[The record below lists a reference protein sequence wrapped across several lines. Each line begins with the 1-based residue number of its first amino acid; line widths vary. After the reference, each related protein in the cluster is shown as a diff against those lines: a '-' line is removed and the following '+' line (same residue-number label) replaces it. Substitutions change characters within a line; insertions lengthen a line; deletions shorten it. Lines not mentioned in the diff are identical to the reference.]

1 MRVMDRNTIWATGLI
16 ALLAASPVMAVN
28 GSRVQARDGGTPAV
42 APSAGASTTEA
53 VMAPAVASL
62 NEGFDDVTLL
72 EGLGWAQQN
81 LSVPAGINP
90 VWFQGNPPTGGGPF
104 TSHQGADNSYIAVN
118 YNSTAGGVGTISNW
132 LMTPELHFGKDAT
145 LTFWTRKYD
154 VGQDYPDRLEV
165 RLSTNGA
172 STNAG
177 SSATSTGD
185 FNTLLLS
192 INPTLIVGGYP
203 RQWAQYTVT
212 NADGLPRNGSGRVAF
227 RYFVTN
233 AGPTGT
239 NSDYIGVDTFSYS
252 AGTPQYQVAANVTGL
267 VGDGVGLSLNG
278 GPEQFITADGSY
290 VFPEFIDDG
299 SAFTVAVTSQP
310 GHPKQT
316 CEPTPA
322 SGTIASG
329 NASVVVSCST
339 DPFVLNVLGG
349 DGQEV
354 PIHESFPQALE
365 VELLDA
371 AGDPVAGVPVTFDA
385 PTAGAS
391 AWLHD
396 LVAGPA
402 TTLVTTT
409 SAAGIATV
417 HAIANGE
424 GGCYGVTASHPNASS
439 VGWQLGNIWYASVFS
454 DGFETPPALRHG
466 ISVCEPEALRPPLR

>member
-1 MRVMDRNTIWATGLI
+1 MDKNTVWAIGLI
-16 ALLAASPVMAVN
+16 ALLVASPVMAVN
-28 GSRVQARDGGTPAV
+28 GSRAQAGNAAPEADVSDVRAATTAAV
-42 APSAGASTTEA
+42 VPT
-53 VMAPAVASL
+53 VASL
-62 NEGFDDVTLL
+62 NEGFDNIVTLWQD
-72 EGLGWAQQN
+72 GWIQQN
-81 LSVPAGINP
+81 LSAPVGSNP
-90 VWFQGNPPTGGGPF
+90 PWYQGNPPSSGGPF
-104 TSHQGADNSYIAVN
+104 ASHQGTEKSYIAVN
-118 YNSTAGGVGTISNW
+118 YNSTAGTGTISNW

-145 LTFWTRKYD
+145 LTFWTRKT
-154 VGQDYPDRLEV
+154 GAEQDYPDRLEL
-165 RLSTNGA
+165 RLSTSGA

-192 INPTLIVGGYP
+192 INPTLTVGGYP
-203 RQWAQYTVT
+203 RQWAQYTIT
-212 NADGLPRNGSGRVAF
+212 NAEGLPRNGSGRVAF

-233 AGPTGT
+233 AGPDGT

-252 AGTPQYQVAANVTGL
+252 AGTPQYQVVASVTGL

-278 GPEQFITADGSY
+278 GVEQVLAADGSY
-290 VFPEFIDDG
+290 VLPEFIDDG

-316 CEPTPA
+316 CEATPS
-322 SGTIASG
+322 SGTMAPG
-329 NASVVVSCST
+329 NISVVVSCTT
-339 DPFVLNVLGG
+339 DPFVLNLLGG

-371 AGDPVAGVPVTFDA
+371 AGDPVAGAPVTFDA

-402 TTLVTTT
+402 STLVTTT